1 MASKKFN
8 DLKVG
13 DNIYFCDRYN
23 RFNNN
28 TILCGGAVKVKIFTI
43 HKVEKFTNA
52 IVFFDYNLDI
62 QLTIPKK
69 NAMKYYAFY
78 YTYSTSKEV
87 IEHDIK
93 KNLKWYFDSLKRKI
107 KEAKKAEK
115 DLNQL
120 LKHNLI

>member
-13 DNIYFCDRYN
+13 DNIYFCYRYN

-28 TILCGGAVKVKIFTI
+28 TILYSDAMKVKIFTI

-69 NAMKYYAFY
+69 NVMKYYASY
-78 YTYSTSKEV
+78 YTYSTSKEF
-87 IEHDIK
+87 IEYDIK
-93 KNLKWYFDSLKRKI
+93 KYFKWYVDSLKWKI
-107 KEAKKAEK
+107 KEAKNAEK

-120 LKHNLI
+120 IKHNLI

>member
-8 DLKVG
+8 ELKVG
-13 DNIYFCDRYN
+13 DNIYFCNRYN

-28 TILCGGAVKVKIFTI
+28 TILYGDAMKVKIFTI

-69 NAMKYYAFY
+69 NVMKYYASY
-78 YTYSTSKEV
+78 YTYSTSKEF

-93 KNLKWYFDSLKRKI
+93 KYLKWYVDSLKWKI
-107 KEAKKAEK
+107 KEAKNAEK
-115 DLNQL
+115 YLNQL

>member
-1 MASKKFN
+1 MALKKFN
-8 DLKVG
+8 ELKVG

-28 TILCGGAVKVKIFTI
+28 TILYGDAMKVKIFTI

-69 NAMKYYAFY
+69 NVMK
-78 YTYSTSKEV
+78 
-87 IEHDIK
+87 
-93 KNLKWYFDSLKRKI
+93 
-107 KEAKKAEK
+107 
-115 DLNQL
+115 
-120 LKHNLI
+120 